1 MFSLMETISL
11 EAVILVVKGIIKEYL
26 IAFLLKSNCRS
37 CLVGTSA
44 KSQNNGQALKVSCF
58 QTPSHQQTVEYYTAP
73 FFPPHPSLCL
83 CVCVCVCV
91 RERERERE
99 RERACAGA
107 WILTCL
113 SLLWR
118 FYLFSYTFFV
128 AFWTWKA
135 YICLFLGIPD
145 KQSYIYFDS
154 WDCSWGKISHDYSIL
169 TILGNVKQG

>member
-91 RERERERE
+91 WERERERE
-99 RERACAGA
+99 SEHVLVHEFLPVCLCCGDF
-107 WILTCL
+107 ICFHIL
-113 SLLWR
+113 SLWPFGRGKLTFVYFLEFQTNKVTFTLTPEIVR
-118 FYLFSYTFFV
+118 EVRYLMIIQYLQF
-128 AFWTWKA
+128 
-135 YICLFLGIPD
+135 
-145 KQSYIYFDS
+145 
-154 WDCSWGKISHDYSIL
+154 
-169 TILGNVKQG
+169 

>member
-91 RERERERE
+91 WERERE
-99 RERACAGA
+99 RERASMCWCMNSYLFVFAVE
-107 WILTCL
+107 ILSVFIYFLCGLLDVESLHLFISWNSRQTKL
-113 SLLWR
+113 HLLWLLR
-118 FYLFSYTFFV
+118 LFV
-128 AFWTWKA
+128 R
-135 YICLFLGIPD
+135 
-145 KQSYIYFDS
+145 
-154 WDCSWGKISHDYSIL
+154 
-169 TILGNVKQG
+169 